1 MMDESFNPYN
11 GAGGWG
17 APNADASFG
26 GPGATQGTSKKP
38 NEHEKVTIPVTV
50 ATLNAIEPGSEK
62 VTYGEYSFT
71 TARVIGVINS
81 VTENQTDIAYYVTD
95 RRDETGASF
104 KIIQYFGVEETT
116 PHTSFIEGTVIEAIG
131 KIRSFDDTTTL
142 VAYSVKEVTDSS
154 VETEFE
160 KLARVAELYYTK
172 NVPEL
177 ISTNNLS
184 AFNGTI
190 LSADAPPSNNR
201 NSAPGATGSTFTAA
215 STANGGHV
223 YNTTFSQGGG
233 AVKGNNAQQNKIIE
247 YMMNNGGTTETG
259 CSVQEL
265 RAAVGNNPNFD
276 NDMNELGSNGVVYST
291 CDDEHF
297 ALIV

>member
-17 APNADASFG
+17 APNASFAG
-26 GPGATQGTSKKP
+26 LPEATQETSKKP
-38 NEHEKVTIPVTV
+38 SEHEKVTIPVTV
-50 ATLNAIEPGSEK
+50 STLNAIEPGSEK
-62 VTYGEYSFT
+62 VTFGEYSFT
-71 TARVIGVINS
+71 TARVIGIVNS
-81 VTENQTDIAYYVTD
+81 VTENQTDIQYFVTN
-95 RRDETGASF
+95 RREETGTPF
-104 KIIQYFGVEETT
+104 KIIQYFGVEENTL
-116 PHTSFIEGTVIEAIG
+116 HTSFIEGTAIEAIG
-131 KIRSFDDTTTL
+131 KIRSFDDSTAL
-142 VAYSVKEVTDSS
+142 VAYSVREVTDINI
-154 VETEFE
+154 ENEFD
-160 KLARVAELYYTK
+160 KLARVAELYYIK

-177 ISTNNLS
+177 ISSNNLS

-190 LSADAPPSNNR
+190 LSVEAPPSNNR
-201 NSAPGATGSTFTAA
+201 NNATSGVSRNTFTSA

-223 YNTTFSQGGG
+223 YNTTFSQAVG
-233 AVKGNNAQQNKIIE
+233 APSGNNAQQNKIIE

-259 CSVQEL
+259 CSLQEL
-265 RAAVGNNPNFD
+265 RTAVDNHPNFD